1 MNYIDTHAHIY
12 LEEFDADRAAVIQRA
27 KSAGVSHIIL
37 PNVDSETIP
46 TLLELEANEPTFFH
60 AAIGLHPTSV
70 KENYQEE
77 LAIIKKQLDS
87 RSFCAIGEIGIDLYW
102 DKSYINQQI
111 EVFEQQLEWAIAYD
125 LPVIIHVR
133 NAFPEALTSVQ
144 KLNCDGLRGIF
155 HSFGGSVNDAE
166 TIMQFGGFKL
176 GINGVVTF
184 KNAGLAETLKTIPL
198 EYIVLETD
206 APYLSPVPFRGK
218 RNEPAYLS
226 YIVEKLAEIYQ
237 EPRNNII
244 KKTSENAL
252 QVFKTIIF
260 ATD

>member
-12 LEEFDADRAAVIQRA
+12 LEEFDDDRKAVIQRA
-27 KSAGVSHIIL
+27 KSSGVEHIIL
-37 PNVDSETIP
+37 PNVDSTTIQAM
-46 TLLELEANEPTFFH
+46 LDLEASEPTFFH
-60 AAIGLHPTSV
+60 AAMGLHPTSV
-70 KENYQEE
+70 QANYLQE
-77 LAIIKKQLDS
+77 LTLVKKQLDS

-102 DKSYINQQI
+102 DKTYIKEQI
-111 EVFEQQLEWAIAYD
+111 EVFEQQLEWAITYH

-133 NAFPEALTSVQ
+133 DAFPEALASVQ
-144 KLNCDGLRGIF
+144 KFNCGGLRGIF
-155 HSFGGSVNDAE
+155 HSFGGSAKDAE
-166 TIMQFGGFKL
+166 TIIHFDGFKL

-184 KNAGLAETLKTIPL
+184 KNSGLAETLKTVPL

-226 YIVEKLAEIYQ
+226 YIVDKLAEIYQ
-237 EPRNNII
+237 EPSDII
-244 KKTSENAL
+244 LKKTSENAL